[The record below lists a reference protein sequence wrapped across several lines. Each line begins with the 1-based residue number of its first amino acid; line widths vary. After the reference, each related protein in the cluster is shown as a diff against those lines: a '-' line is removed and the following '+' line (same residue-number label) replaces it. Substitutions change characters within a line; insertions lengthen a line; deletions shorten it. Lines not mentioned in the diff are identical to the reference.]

1 MPDFIERDAQEVFEE
16 EFLEFAGY
24 NLQRRALP
32 DARDGCKWGARKL
45 IHAQMLGKLTHDKP
59 FKKAIKSVSQ
69 AMGFSY
75 THGNASAYG
84 TFIRMAKPFAYRYPL
99 QEAKGNYGTLINPDD
114 HSADRYVE
122 LRGSEIAA
130 LLLKN
135 LEKDTIT
142 EWEDTYDM
150 EGQFPKVLPAMGF
163 WNGVNGCISIGSG
176 MSSSLPPLNLKETN
190 EAMIRL
196 LWNPEISDDEI
207 LCYPDF
213 PTGATLLNKE
223 EVKQSLLKGNGNA
236 CKVRATIEWDARDRC
251 LIVKELPYSVY
262 TNTICNELATLMDEN
277 ENCGIKDFCDYTK
290 QKPDLRIYL
299 QKSATP
305 DKVLKLLYKETSL
318 QSYFSIN
325 MTVLD
330 MGITPVVMNQ
340 RQLFQAH
347 LDHERLVYRRSFE
360 FDLNKIRARL
370 HIIEGLLKAIDAIDE
385 VIHTIKA
392 SASIAAA
399 SIALQKLLSIDE
411 IQAKAILD
419 IKLSRLAHLEVNKLV
434 DEKAK
439 LEPEKTRIEAI
450 LSDETLLK
458 KEIENGLRAVATK
471 FGDARRTR
479 ILDLSSDSEGEVIEE
494 KSLIVNLTNYGN
506 IYAHEQ
512 STLIT
517 QRRGGAGSKIKLQNG
532 ECVIESVVDTNLGTL
547 MAFSDGGR
555 GYSYPMSELPVDSF
569 VNVSEI
575 FKLAQNEKISN
586 IMSYSNADYKYV
598 IFITEQGM
606 IKKTELKEY
615 KTKGARGSQAIRLRD
630 GDFICR
636 ILFMNEEDIGLLT
649 ANGQFIRFATSDIA
663 PVGKVAIGVVGA
675 KLNPGDKIIDAR
687 ALCPDVKEI
696 VSLTSDGMISRTS
709 LDSLPKTNRN
719 VKGTK
724 IQKVN
729 DGETLVGFV
738 AMSESGDIIAT
749 TGLTAIKFN
758 TREVSL
764 TGRGALGVK
773 ALKLKAKEKAT
784 GIMGV

>member
-1 MPDFIERDAQEVFEE
+1 LEVNLTPIIKDSFIQYSGAVLQSRALVDSRDLLKPSARQIFYSMWRNKYVHEKPYEKTNAPMGDAMKDFYIHGDSSCVGIMMRAAQNFSMRYPITEVKGNSGTLMSSGSWSAERYTSTRLAETCNYLFADIQKNTIEEWHDNYADNLQYPSVLPSKGFYNLVNGSSGIAVGMASSVPQFNIRELNEVLIKLLWEPNTPAEDIVILPDFAT
-16 EFLEFAGY
+16 
-24 NLQRRALP
+24 
-32 DARDGCKWGARKL
+32 GAIIL
-45 IHAQMLGKLTHDKP
+45 
-59 FKKAIKSVSQ
+59 
-69 AMGFSY
+69 
-75 THGNASAYG
+75 
-84 TFIRMAKPFAYRYPL
+84 
-99 QEAKGNYGTLINPDD
+99 NP
-114 HSADRYVE
+114 
-122 LRGSEIAA
+122 
-130 LLLKN
+130 
-135 LEKDTIT
+135 
-142 EWEDTYDM
+142 
-150 EGQFPKVLPAMGF
+150 
-163 WNGVNGCISIGSG
+163 
-176 MSSSLPPLNLKETN
+176 KETK
-190 EAMIRL
+190 E
-196 LWNPEISDDEI
+196 S
-207 LCYPDF
+207 
-213 PTGATLLNKE
+213 LLN
-223 EVKQSLLKGNGNA
+223 GRGFA
-236 CKVRATIEWDARDRC
+236 CKLRSLIEYNQKERC
-251 LIVKELPYSVY
+251 FIVSEVPFGVY
-262 TNTICNELATLMDEN
+262 TNTICEQLEKILESEEN
-277 ENCGIKDFCDYTK
+277 PGIERFN
-290 QKPDLRIYL
+290 DLTGNSGYKSNLKIYL
-299 QKSATP
+299 TKHATP
-305 DKVLKLLYKETSL
+305 EKVLKYLYKNTSL
-318 QSYFSIN
+318 QSHYTIN
-325 MTVLD
+325 MTMLENGRYPKVFTWKELL
-330 MGITPVVMNQ
+330 Q
-340 RQLFQAH
+340 SH
-347 LDHERLVYRRSFE
+347 LDHERLVYRRGFE

-370 HIIEGLLKAIDAIDE
+370 HIIEGLLKAIDTIDE

-392 SASIAAA
+392 SASTAAA
-399 SIALQKLLSIDE
+399 SVALQKLLSIDE

-439 LEPEKTRIEAI
+439 LESEKARIEAI
-450 LSDETLLK
+450 LADETLLK

-471 FGDARRTR
+471 FGDTRRTR
-479 ILDLSSDSEGEVIEE
+479 ILDLSSDNEGEIIEE

-517 QRRGGAGSKIKLQNG
+517 QRRGGTGSKIKLQNG

-555 GYSYPMSELPVDSF
+555 GYSYPMSELPIDSF

-575 FKLAQNEKISN
+575 FKLTQNEKISN

-630 GDFICR
+630 GDSICR
-636 ILFMNEEDIGLLT
+636 ILFMNEEDIGLLS

-663 PVGKVAIGVVGA
+663 PVGKIAMGVAGA

-687 ALCPDVKEI
+687 ALCSEAKEI
-696 VSLTSDGMISRTS
+696 VSLTSDGMISRTP
-709 LDSLPKTNRN
+709 LDDMPKTNRN
-719 VKGTK
+719 VKGTR

>member
-236 CKVRATIEWDARDRC
+236 CKVRATIEWDAKDRC

-360 FDLNKIRARL
+360 FDLNTIRARL

-555 GYSYPMSELPVDSF
+555 GYSYPMSELPIDSF

-586 IMSYSNADYKYV
+586 IMSYSNAEYKYV

-630 GDFICR
+630 GDSICR
-636 ILFMNEEDIGLLT
+636 ILFMNEEDIGLLS
-649 ANGQFIRFATSDIA
+649 ANGQFMRFATSDIA
-663 PVGKVAIGVVGA
+663 PVGKVAIGVAGA

-687 ALCPDVKEI
+687 AMYPDVKEI

-738 AMSESGDIIAT
+738 AMSESGEIIAT

>member
-299 QKSATP
+299 QKNATP

-419 IKLSRLAHLEVNKLV
+419 IKLSRLAHLEVNKLI

-479 ILDLSSDSEGEVIEE
+479 VLDLSSDSEGEVIEE

-555 GYSYPMSELPVDSF
+555 GYSYPMSELPIDSF

-598 IFITEQGM
+598 IFVTEQGM

-615 KTKGARGSQAIRLRD
+615 KTKGTRGSQAIRLRD

-663 PVGKVAIGVVGA
+663 PVGKIAMGVAGA
-675 KLNPGDKIIDAR
+675 KLNSGDKIIDAC
-687 ALCPDVKEI
+687 ALYPDVKEI

-773 ALKLKAKEKAT
+773 ALKLKVKEKAT

>member
-45 IHAQMLGKLTHDKP
+45 IHSQMLGKLTHDKP

-150 EGQFPKVLPAMGF
+150 EGQFPMVLPAMGF

-223 EVKQSLLKGNGNA
+223 EVKQSLLKGNGSA
-236 CKVRATIEWDARDRC
+236 CKVRATIEWDAKDRC
-251 LIVKELPYSVY
+251 LVVKELPYSVY
-262 TNTICNELATLMDEN
+262 TNTICNELAALMDEN

-299 QKSATP
+299 QKNATP

-330 MGITPVVMNQ
+330 MGITPIVMNQ

-347 LDHERLVYRRSFE
+347 LDHELLVYRRSFE

-392 SASIAAA
+392 SASTAAA
-399 SIALQKLLSIDE
+399 SVALQKLLSIDE

-439 LEPEKTRIEAI
+439 LEPEKARIEAI
-450 LSDETLLK
+450 LADEALLK
-458 KEIENGLRAVATK
+458 KEIENGLRAVANK

-479 ILDLSSDSEGEVIEE
+479 ILDLSSNEEGEIVEE

-517 QRRGGAGSKIKLQNG
+517 QRRGGTGSKIKLQNG

-555 GYSYPMSELPVDSF
+555 GYSYPMSELPIDSF

-575 FKLAQNEKISN
+575 FKLTQNEKISN

-630 GDFICR
+630 GDSICR
-636 ILFMNEEDIGLLT
+636 ILFINEEDVGLLS

-663 PVGKVAIGVVGA
+663 PVGKIAMGVAGA
-675 KLNPGDKIIDAR
+675 KLNPGDRIIDAR
-687 ALCPDVKEI
+687 ALYPDTREI
-696 VSLTSDGMISRTS
+696 VSLTSDGMVSRTL
-709 LDSLPKTNRN
+709 LDDMPKTNRN
-719 VKGTK
+719 VKGTR

-729 DGETLVGFV
+729 DGETLVGFI

-773 ALKLKAKEKAT
+773 ALKLKTKEKAT
-784 GIMGV
+784 WIMGV

>member
-360 FDLNKIRARL
+360 FDLNKICARL

-547 MAFSDGGR
+547 MAFSDNGR
-555 GYSYPMSELPVDSF
+555 GYSYPMNELPIDSF

-630 GDFICR
+630 GDSICR

-649 ANGQFIRFATSDIA
+649 ANGQFMRFATSDIT
-663 PVGKVAIGVVGA
+663 PVGKVAIGVAGA
-675 KLNPGDKIIDAR
+675 KLNSADKIIDAR
-687 ALCPDVKEI
+687 ALYPDIKEI
-696 VSLTSDGMISRTS
+696 VSLTSDGMISRTP
-709 LDSLPKTNRN
+709 LNDIPKTNRN

-729 DGETLVGFV
+729 NGETLVGFV

>member
-439 LEPEKTRIEAI
+439 LELEKTRIEAI

-479 ILDLSSDSEGEVIEE
+479 VLDLSSDSEGEVIEE

-555 GYSYPMSELPVDSF
+555 GYSYPMSELPIDSF

-615 KTKGARGSQAIRLRD
+615 KTKGARGSQAIRLRE
-630 GDFICR
+630 GDSICR

-649 ANGQFIRFATSDIA
+649 ANGQFMRFATSDIA
-663 PVGKVAIGVVGA
+663 PVGKIAIGVAGA

-687 ALCPDVKEI
+687 ALYPDIKEI

>member
-236 CKVRATIEWDARDRC
+236 CKVRATIEWDAKDRC

-392 SASIAAA
+392 SASTAAA

-479 ILDLSSDSEGEVIEE
+479 VLDLSSDSEGEVIEE

-555 GYSYPMSELPVDSF
+555 GYSYPMSELPIDSF

-630 GDFICR
+630 GDSICR

-649 ANGQFIRFATSDIA
+649 ANGQFMRFATSDIA
-663 PVGKVAIGVVGA
+663 PVGKVAIGVAGA

-687 ALCPDVKEI
+687 ALYPDIKEI

>member
-262 TNTICNELATLMDEN
+262 TNTICNELVTLMDEN

-555 GYSYPMSELPVDSF
+555 GYSYPMNELPIDSF

-630 GDFICR
+630 GDSICR

-649 ANGQFIRFATSDIA
+649 ANGQFMRFATSDIA
-663 PVGKVAIGVVGA
+663 PVGKVAIGVAGA

-687 ALCPDVKEI
+687 ALYPNVKEI

>member
-45 IHAQMLGKLTHDKP
+45 IHAQMLGKLTYDKP

-419 IKLSRLAHLEVNKLV
+419 IKLSRLAHLEVNKLI

-555 GYSYPMSELPVDSF
+555 GYSYPMSELPIDSF

-575 FKLAQNEKISN
+575 FKLTQNEKISN

-630 GDFICR
+630 GDSICR
-636 ILFMNEEDIGLLT
+636 ILFMNEEDIGLLS
-649 ANGQFIRFATSDIA
+649 ANGQFMRFATSDIA

-687 ALCPDVKEI
+687 ALYPDVKEI

>member
-223 EVKQSLLKGNGNA
+223 EVKQSLLKGNGSA
-236 CKVRATIEWDARDRC
+236 CKVRATIEWDAKDRC

-479 ILDLSSDSEGEVIEE
+479 VLDLSSDSEGEVIEE

-555 GYSYPMSELPVDSF
+555 GYSYPMSELPIDSF

-630 GDFICR
+630 GDSICR

-649 ANGQFIRFATSDIA
+649 ANGQFMRFATSDIA
-663 PVGKVAIGVVGA
+663 PVGKVAMGVAGA

-687 ALCPDVKEI
+687 VLCLDVKEI

>member
-1 MPDFIERDAQEVFEE
+1 MEVNLTPIIKDSFIQYSGAVLQSRALVDSRDLLKPSARQIFYSMWRNKYVHEKPYEKTNAPMGDAMKDFYIHGDSSCVGIMMRAAQNFSMRYPITEVKGNSGTLMSSGSWSAERYTSTRLAETCNYLFADIQKNTIEEWHDNYADNLQYPSVLPSKGFYNLVNGSSGIAVGMASSVPQFNIRELNEVLIKLLWEPNTPAEDIVILPDFAT
-16 EFLEFAGY
+16 
-24 NLQRRALP
+24 
-32 DARDGCKWGARKL
+32 GAIIL
-45 IHAQMLGKLTHDKP
+45 
-59 FKKAIKSVSQ
+59 
-69 AMGFSY
+69 
-75 THGNASAYG
+75 
-84 TFIRMAKPFAYRYPL
+84 
-99 QEAKGNYGTLINPDD
+99 NP
-114 HSADRYVE
+114 
-122 LRGSEIAA
+122 
-130 LLLKN
+130 
-135 LEKDTIT
+135 
-142 EWEDTYDM
+142 
-150 EGQFPKVLPAMGF
+150 
-163 WNGVNGCISIGSG
+163 
-176 MSSSLPPLNLKETN
+176 KETK
-190 EAMIRL
+190 E
-196 LWNPEISDDEI
+196 S
-207 LCYPDF
+207 
-213 PTGATLLNKE
+213 LLN
-223 EVKQSLLKGNGNA
+223 GRGFA
-236 CKVRATIEWDARDRC
+236 CKLRSLIEYNQKERC
-251 LIVKELPYSVY
+251 FIVSEVPFGVY
-262 TNTICNELATLMDEN
+262 TNTICEQLEKILESEEN
-277 ENCGIKDFCDYTK
+277 PGIERFN
-290 QKPDLRIYL
+290 DLTGNSGYKSNLKIYL
-299 QKSATP
+299 TKHATP
-305 DKVLKLLYKETSL
+305 EKVLKYLYKNTSL
-318 QSYFSIN
+318 QSHYTIN
-325 MTVLD
+325 MTMLENGRYPKVFTWKELL
-330 MGITPVVMNQ
+330 Q
-340 RQLFQAH
+340 SH
-347 LDHERLVYRRSFE
+347 LDHERAVYIRGFE
-360 FDLNKIRARL
+360 FDLNKIFARL

-392 SASIAAA
+392 SASTAAA
-399 SIALQKLLSIDE
+399 SVALQKLLSIDE

-419 IKLSRLAHLEVNKLV
+419 IKLSRLAHLEVNKLM

-439 LEPEKTRIEAI
+439 LESEKARIEAI
-450 LSDETLLK
+450 LADETLLK

-471 FGDARRTR
+471 FGDTRRTR
-479 ILDLSSDSEGEVIEE
+479 ILDLSSDNEGEIIEE

-547 MAFSDGGR
+547 MAFSDSGR
-555 GYSYPMSELPVDSF
+555 GYSYPMSELPIDSF

-575 FKLAQNEKISN
+575 FKLTQNEKISN

-630 GDFICR
+630 GDSICR
-636 ILFMNEEDIGLLT
+636 ILFMNEEDIGLLS
-649 ANGQFIRFATSDIA
+649 ANGQFIRFATSDITS
-663 PVGKVAIGVVGA
+663 VGKVAMGVAGA

-687 ALCPDVKEI
+687 ALCLDVKEI

-709 LDSLPKTNRN
+709 LNDMPKTNRN

-738 AMSESGDIIAT
+738 AMRESGDIIAT

>member
-1 MPDFIERDAQEVFEE
+1 MEVNLTPIIKDSFIQYSGAVLQSRALVDSRDLLKPSARQIFYSMWRNKYVHEKPYEKTNAPMGDAMKDFYIHGDSSCVGIMMRAAQNFSMRYPITEVKGNSGTLMSSGSWSAERYTSTRLAETCNYLFADIQKNTIEEWHDNYADNLQYPSVLPSKGFYNLVNGSSGIAVGMASSVPQFNIRELNEVLIKLLWEPNTPAEDIVILPDFAT
-16 EFLEFAGY
+16 
-24 NLQRRALP
+24 
-32 DARDGCKWGARKL
+32 GAIIL
-45 IHAQMLGKLTHDKP
+45 
-59 FKKAIKSVSQ
+59 
-69 AMGFSY
+69 
-75 THGNASAYG
+75 
-84 TFIRMAKPFAYRYPL
+84 
-99 QEAKGNYGTLINPDD
+99 NP
-114 HSADRYVE
+114 
-122 LRGSEIAA
+122 
-130 LLLKN
+130 
-135 LEKDTIT
+135 
-142 EWEDTYDM
+142 
-150 EGQFPKVLPAMGF
+150 
-163 WNGVNGCISIGSG
+163 
-176 MSSSLPPLNLKETN
+176 KETK
-190 EAMIRL
+190 E
-196 LWNPEISDDEI
+196 S
-207 LCYPDF
+207 
-213 PTGATLLNKE
+213 LLN
-223 EVKQSLLKGNGNA
+223 GRGFA
-236 CKVRATIEWDARDRC
+236 CKLRSLIEYNQKERC
-251 LIVKELPYSVY
+251 FIVSEVPFGVY
-262 TNTICNELATLMDEN
+262 TNTICEQLEKILESEEN
-277 ENCGIKDFCDYTK
+277 PGIERFN
-290 QKPDLRIYL
+290 DLTGNSGYKSNLKIYL
-299 QKSATP
+299 TKHATP
-305 DKVLKLLYKETSL
+305 EKVLKYLYKNTSL
-318 QSYFSIN
+318 QSHYTIN
-325 MTVLD
+325 MTMLENGRYPKVFTWKELL
-330 MGITPVVMNQ
+330 Q
-340 RQLFQAH
+340 SH
-347 LDHERLVYRRSFE
+347 LDHERAVYIRGFE
-360 FDLNKIRARL
+360 FDLNKIFARL

-392 SASIAAA
+392 SASTAAA
-399 SIALQKLLSIDE
+399 SVALQKLLSIDE

-419 IKLSRLAHLEVNKLV
+419 IKLSRLAHLEVNKLM

-439 LEPEKTRIEAI
+439 LESEKARIEAI
-450 LSDETLLK
+450 LADETLLK

-471 FGDARRTR
+471 FGDTRRTR
-479 ILDLSSDSEGEVIEE
+479 ILDLSSDNEGEIIEE

-547 MAFSDGGR
+547 MAFSDSGR
-555 GYSYPMSELPVDSF
+555 GYSYPMSELPIDSF

-575 FKLAQNEKISN
+575 FKLTQNEKISN

-630 GDFICR
+630 GDSICR
-636 ILFMNEEDIGLLT
+636 ILFVNEEDIGLLS

-663 PVGKVAIGVVGA
+663 PVGKIAMGVAGA

-687 ALCPDVKEI
+687 ALCSEAKEI
-696 VSLTSDGMISRTS
+696 VSLTSDGMISRTP
-709 LDSLPKTNRN
+709 LDDMPKTNRN

-738 AMSESGDIIAT
+738 AMRESGDIITT

-764 TGRGALGVK
+764 TRRGALGVK

>member
-299 QKSATP
+299 QKNATP

-325 MTVLD
+325 MTVLN

-392 SASIAAA
+392 SPSIAAA

-479 ILDLSSDSEGEVIEE
+479 ILDLSSDSEGEIIEE

-555 GYSYPMSELPVDSF
+555 GYSYPMSELPIDSF

-615 KTKGARGSQAIRLRD
+615 KTKGVRGSQAIRLRD
-630 GDFICR
+630 GDSICR

-663 PVGKVAIGVVGA
+663 PVGKVAIGVAGA

-687 ALCPDVKEI
+687 ALCLDVKEI

-729 DGETLVGFV
+729 NGETLVGFV

>member
-360 FDLNKIRARL
+360 FDLNKICARL

-392 SASIAAA
+392 SASTAVA

-630 GDFICR
+630 GDSICR
-636 ILFMNEEDIGLLT
+636 ILFMNEEDIGLLS
-649 ANGQFIRFATSDIA
+649 ANGQFMRFPTSDIA
-663 PVGKVAIGVVGA
+663 PVGKVAIGVAGA

-687 ALCPDVKEI
+687 ALYPDIKEI

>member
-45 IHAQMLGKLTHDKP
+45 IHAQMLGKLTYDKP

-223 EVKQSLLKGNGNA
+223 EVKQSLLKGNGSA
-236 CKVRATIEWDARDRC
+236 CKVRATIEWDAKDRC

-330 MGITPVVMNQ
+330 MGITPVIMNQ

-392 SASIAAA
+392 SASTAAA

-479 ILDLSSDSEGEVIEE
+479 VLDLSSDSEGEVIEE

-555 GYSYPMSELPVDSF
+555 GYSYPMSELPIDSF

-630 GDFICR
+630 GDSICR

-649 ANGQFIRFATSDIA
+649 ANGQFMRFATSDIA
-663 PVGKVAIGVVGA
+663 PVGKVAIGVAGA

-687 ALCPDVKEI
+687 ALCLDVKEI

>member
-479 ILDLSSDSEGEVIEE
+479 VLDLSSDSEGEVIEE

-517 QRRGGAGSKIKLQNG
+517 QRRGGAGSRIKLQNG

-555 GYSYPMSELPVDSF
+555 GYSYPMSELPIDSF

-615 KTKGARGSQAIRLRD
+615 KTKGARGSQAIRLRE
-630 GDFICR
+630 GDSICR
-636 ILFMNEEDIGLLT
+636 ILFMNEEDIGLLS
-649 ANGQFIRFATSDIA
+649 ANGQFMRFATSDIA
-663 PVGKVAIGVVGA
+663 PVGKVAIGVAGA

>member
-223 EVKQSLLKGNGNA
+223 EVKQSLLKGNGSA
-236 CKVRATIEWDARDRC
+236 CKVRATIEWDAKDRC

-392 SASIAAA
+392 SASTAAA

-479 ILDLSSDSEGEVIEE
+479 VLDLSSDSEGEVIEE

-555 GYSYPMSELPVDSF
+555 GYSYPMSELPIDSF

-630 GDFICR
+630 GDSICR

-663 PVGKVAIGVVGA
+663 PVGKVAIGVAGA

-687 ALCPDVKEI
+687 ALYPDVKEI

-709 LDSLPKTNRN
+709 LESLPKTNRN

-758 TREVSL
+758 TIEVSL

>member
-360 FDLNKIRARL
+360 FDLNKICARL

-392 SASIAAA
+392 SASSAAA

-439 LEPEKTRIEAI
+439 LEPEKARIEAI

-479 ILDLSSDSEGEVIEE
+479 VLDLSSDSEGEVIEE

-555 GYSYPMSELPVDSF
+555 GYSYPMSELSIDSF

-615 KTKGARGSQAIRLRD
+615 KTKGTRGSQAIRLRD
-630 GDFICR
+630 GDSICR
-636 ILFMNEEDIGLLT
+636 ILFMNEEDIGLLS
-649 ANGQFIRFATSDIA
+649 ANGQFMRFPTSDIA
-663 PVGKVAIGVVGA
+663 PVGKVAIGVAGA
-675 KLNPGDKIIDAR
+675 KLNPGDKIIDAH
-687 ALCPDVKEI
+687 ALCLDVKEI

>member
-45 IHAQMLGKLTHDKP
+45 IHAQMLGKLTYDKP

-360 FDLNKIRARL
+360 FDLSKIRARL

-392 SASIAAA
+392 SASTAAA

-439 LEPEKTRIEAI
+439 LEPEKARIEAI

-479 ILDLSSDSEGEVIEE
+479 VLDLSSDSEGEVIEE

-555 GYSYPMSELPVDSF
+555 GYSYPMSELPIDSF

-630 GDFICR
+630 GDSICR
-636 ILFMNEEDIGLLT
+636 ILFMNEEDIGLLS
-649 ANGQFIRFATSDIA
+649 ANGQFMRFPTSDIA
-663 PVGKVAIGVVGA
+663 PVGKVAMGVVGA

-784 GIMGV
+784 GIIGV

>member
-176 MSSSLPPLNLKETN
+176 MVSSLPPLNLKETN

-196 LWNPEISDDEI
+196 LWNSNISDDEI

-213 PTGATLLNKE
+213 PTGATILNKE
-223 EVKQSLLKGNGNA
+223 EVRESLLHGNGNA

-392 SASIAAA
+392 STSIAAA

-517 QRRGGAGSKIKLQNG
+517 QRRGGTGSKIKLQNG

-555 GYSYPMSELPVDSF
+555 GYSYPMSELPIDSF

-663 PVGKVAIGVVGA
+663 PVGKVAIGVAGA

-687 ALCPDVKEI
+687 ALYPNVKEI

-773 ALKLKAKEKAT
+773 ALKLKTKEKAT

>member
-223 EVKQSLLKGNGNA
+223 EVKQSLLKGNGSA
-236 CKVRATIEWDARDRC
+236 CKVRATIEWDAKDRC

-262 TNTICNELATLMDEN
+262 TNTICNELAALMDEN

-347 LDHERLVYRRSFE
+347 LDHECLVYRRSFE
-360 FDLNKIRARL
+360 FDLSKIRARL
-370 HIIEGLLKAIDAIDE
+370 HVIEGLLKAIDAIDE

-392 SASIAAA
+392 SASTATA

-439 LEPEKTRIEAI
+439 LEPEKAHIEAI

-458 KEIENGLRAVATK
+458 KEIEKGLRAVATK

-479 ILDLSSDSEGEVIEE
+479 ILDLSSDSEGEIIEE

-506 IYAHEQ
+506 IYANEQ

-547 MAFSDGGR
+547 MAFSDNGR
-555 GYSYPMSELPVDSF
+555 GYSYPMSDLPIDSF

-615 KTKGARGSQAIRLRD
+615 KTKGTRGSQAIRLRE
-630 GDFICR
+630 GDSICR
-636 ILFMNEEDIGLLT
+636 ILFMNEEDIGLLS
-649 ANGQFIRFATSDIA
+649 ANGQFMRFATSDIA
-663 PVGKVAIGVVGA
+663 PVGKIAMGVAGA
-675 KLNPGDKIIDAR
+675 KLNSGDKIIDAR
-687 ALCPDVKEI
+687 ALYPDVKEI
-696 VSLTSDGMISRTS
+696 VSLTSDGMISRTP
-709 LDSLPKTNRN
+709 LNDMPKTNRN
-719 VKGTK
+719 VKGTR
-724 IQKVN
+724 IQKIN
-729 DGETLVGFV
+729 NGETLVGFV

>member
-1 MPDFIERDAQEVFEE
+1 MEVNLTPIIKDSFIQYSGAVLQSRALVDSRDLLKPSARQIFYSMWRNKYVHEKPYEKTNAPMGDAMKDFYIHGDSSCVGIMMRAAQNFSMRYPITEVKGNSGTLMSSGSWSAERYTSTRLAETCNYLFADIQKNTIEEWHDNYADNLQYPSVLPSKGFYNLVNGSSGIAVGMASSVPQFNIRELNEVLIKLLWEPNTPAEDIVILPDFAT
-16 EFLEFAGY
+16 
-24 NLQRRALP
+24 
-32 DARDGCKWGARKL
+32 GAIIL
-45 IHAQMLGKLTHDKP
+45 
-59 FKKAIKSVSQ
+59 
-69 AMGFSY
+69 
-75 THGNASAYG
+75 
-84 TFIRMAKPFAYRYPL
+84 
-99 QEAKGNYGTLINPDD
+99 NP
-114 HSADRYVE
+114 
-122 LRGSEIAA
+122 
-130 LLLKN
+130 
-135 LEKDTIT
+135 
-142 EWEDTYDM
+142 
-150 EGQFPKVLPAMGF
+150 
-163 WNGVNGCISIGSG
+163 
-176 MSSSLPPLNLKETN
+176 KETK
-190 EAMIRL
+190 E
-196 LWNPEISDDEI
+196 S
-207 LCYPDF
+207 
-213 PTGATLLNKE
+213 LLN
-223 EVKQSLLKGNGNA
+223 GRGFA
-236 CKVRATIEWDARDRC
+236 CKLRSLIEYNQKERC
-251 LIVKELPYSVY
+251 FIVSEVPFGVY
-262 TNTICNELATLMDEN
+262 TNTICEQLEKILESEEN
-277 ENCGIKDFCDYTK
+277 PGIERFN
-290 QKPDLRIYL
+290 DLTGNSGYKSNLKIYL
-299 QKSATP
+299 TKHATP
-305 DKVLKLLYKETSL
+305 EKVLKYLYKNTSL
-318 QSYFSIN
+318 QSHYTIN
-325 MTVLD
+325 MTMLENGRYPKVFTWKELL
-330 MGITPVVMNQ
+330 Q
-340 RQLFQAH
+340 SH
-347 LDHERLVYRRSFE
+347 LDHERLVYRRGFE

-370 HIIEGLLKAIDAIDE
+370 HIIEGLLKAIDTIDE

-392 SASIAAA
+392 SASTAAA
-399 SIALQKLLSIDE
+399 SVALQKLLSIDE

-439 LEPEKTRIEAI
+439 LESEKARIEAI
-450 LSDETLLK
+450 LADETLLK

-471 FGDARRTR
+471 FGDTRRTR
-479 ILDLSSDSEGEVIEE
+479 ILDLSSDNEGEIIEE

-517 QRRGGAGSKIKLQNG
+517 QRRGGTGSKIKLQNG

-555 GYSYPMSELPVDSF
+555 GYSYPMSELPIDSF

-575 FKLAQNEKISN
+575 FKLTQNEKISN

-630 GDFICR
+630 GDSICR
-636 ILFMNEEDIGLLT
+636 ILFMNEEDIGLLS

-663 PVGKVAIGVVGA
+663 PVGKIAMGVAGA

-687 ALCPDVKEI
+687 ALCSEAKEI
-696 VSLTSDGMISRTS
+696 VSLTSDGMISRTP
-709 LDSLPKTNRN
+709 LDDMPKTNRN
-719 VKGTK
+719 VKGTR

>member
-236 CKVRATIEWDARDRC
+236 CKVRATIEWDAKDRC

-347 LDHERLVYRRSFE
+347 LDHEHLVYRRSFE

-370 HIIEGLLKAIDAIDE
+370 HVIEGLLKAIDAIDE

-392 SASIAAA
+392 SASTAAA

-479 ILDLSSDSEGEVIEE
+479 VLDLSSDSEGEVIEE

-630 GDFICR
+630 GDSICR
-636 ILFMNEEDIGLLT
+636 ILFMNEEDIGLLS
-649 ANGQFIRFATSDIA
+649 ANGQFMRFATSDIA
-663 PVGKVAIGVVGA
+663 PVGKIAIGVAGA

-687 ALCPDVKEI
+687 ALCLDVKEI

>member
-130 LLLKN
+130 LLLRN

-223 EVKQSLLKGNGNA
+223 EVKQSLLKGNGSA
-236 CKVRATIEWDARDRC
+236 CKVRATIEWDAKDRC

-262 TNTICNELATLMDEN
+262 TNTICNELAALMDEN

-347 LDHERLVYRRSFE
+347 LDHECLVYRRSFE
-360 FDLNKIRARL
+360 FDLSKIRARL

-392 SASIAAA
+392 SASTAAA

-439 LEPEKTRIEAI
+439 LEPEKEHIEAI

-458 KEIENGLRAVATK
+458 KEIEKGLRAVATK

-479 ILDLSSDSEGEVIEE
+479 ILDLSSDSEGEIIEE

-517 QRRGGAGSKIKLQNG
+517 QRRGGTGSKIKLQNG

-555 GYSYPMSELPVDSF
+555 GYSYPMSELPIDSF

-575 FKLAQNEKISN
+575 FKLAKNEKISN

-615 KTKGARGSQAIRLRD
+615 KTKGTRGSQAIRLRE
-630 GDFICR
+630 GDSICR
-636 ILFMNEEDIGLLT
+636 ILFMNEEDIGLLS
-649 ANGQFIRFATSDIA
+649 ANGQFMRFATSDIA
-663 PVGKVAIGVVGA
+663 PVGKIAMGVAGA
-675 KLNPGDKIIDAR
+675 KLNSGDKIIDAR
-687 ALCPDVKEI
+687 ALYPDIKEI
-696 VSLTSDGMISRTS
+696 VSLTSDGMISRTP
-709 LDSLPKTNRN
+709 LNDMPKTNRN
-719 VKGTK
+719 VKGTR
-724 IQKVN
+724 IQKIN

>member
-1 MPDFIERDAQEVFEE
+1 MEVNLTPIIKDSFIQYSGAVLQSRALVDSRDLLKPSARQIFYSMWRNKYVHEKPYEKTNAPMGDAMKDFYIHGDSSCVGIMMRAAQNFSMRYPITEVKGNSGTLMSSGSWSAERYTSTRLAETCNYLFADIQKNTIEEWHDNYADNLQYPSVLPSKGFYNLVNGSSGIAVGMASSVPQFNIRELNEVLIKLLWEPDTPAEDIVILPDFAT
-16 EFLEFAGY
+16 
-24 NLQRRALP
+24 
-32 DARDGCKWGARKL
+32 GAIIL
-45 IHAQMLGKLTHDKP
+45 
-59 FKKAIKSVSQ
+59 
-69 AMGFSY
+69 
-75 THGNASAYG
+75 
-84 TFIRMAKPFAYRYPL
+84 
-99 QEAKGNYGTLINPDD
+99 NP
-114 HSADRYVE
+114 
-122 LRGSEIAA
+122 
-130 LLLKN
+130 
-135 LEKDTIT
+135 
-142 EWEDTYDM
+142 
-150 EGQFPKVLPAMGF
+150 
-163 WNGVNGCISIGSG
+163 
-176 MSSSLPPLNLKETN
+176 KETK
-190 EAMIRL
+190 E
-196 LWNPEISDDEI
+196 S
-207 LCYPDF
+207 
-213 PTGATLLNKE
+213 LLN
-223 EVKQSLLKGNGNA
+223 GRGFA
-236 CKVRATIEWDARDRC
+236 CKLRSLVEYNQKERC
-251 LIVKELPYSVY
+251 FIVSEVPFGVY
-262 TNTICNELATLMDEN
+262 TNTICEQLEKILESEEN
-277 ENCGIKDFCDYTK
+277 PGIERFN
-290 QKPDLRIYL
+290 DLTGNSGYKSNLKIYL
-299 QKSATP
+299 TKHATP
-305 DKVLKLLYKETSL
+305 EKVLKYLYKNTSL
-318 QSYFSIN
+318 QSHYTIN
-325 MTVLD
+325 MTMLENGRYPKVFTWKELL
-330 MGITPVVMNQ
+330 Q
-340 RQLFQAH
+340 SH
-347 LDHERLVYRRSFE
+347 LDHERAVYVRGFE
-360 FDLNKIRARL
+360 FDLDKIRARL
-370 HIIEGLLKAIDAIDE
+370 HIIDGLLKAIDAIDE

-392 SASIAAA
+392 SASTAAA

-479 ILDLSSDSEGEVIEE
+479 VLDLSSDSEGEVIEE

-575 FKLAQNEKISN
+575 FKLTQNEKISN

-630 GDFICR
+630 GDSICR

-649 ANGQFIRFATSDIA
+649 ANGQFMRFATSDIA
-663 PVGKVAIGVVGA
+663 PVGKIAMGVAGA
-675 KLNPGDKIIDAR
+675 KLNSGDKIIDAR
-687 ALCPDVKEI
+687 ALCLDVKEI

>member
-223 EVKQSLLKGNGNA
+223 EVKQSLLKGNGSA
-236 CKVRATIEWDARDRC
+236 CKVRATIEWDAKDRC

-330 MGITPVVMNQ
+330 MGITPVIMNQ

-347 LDHERLVYRRSFE
+347 LDHERLVYRHSFE

-392 SASIAAA
+392 SASTAAA

-439 LEPEKTRIEAI
+439 LEPEKARIEAI

-555 GYSYPMSELPVDSF
+555 GYSYPMSELPIDSF

-636 ILFMNEEDIGLLT
+636 ILFMNEEDIGLLS
-649 ANGQFIRFATSDIA
+649 ANGQFMRFATSDIA
-663 PVGKVAIGVVGA
+663 PVGKVAMGVAGA

-687 ALCPDVKEI
+687 ALCLDVKEI